1 MTYFDT
7 FPAARRTIR
16 DAGVTDNALLRLS
29 VTLALFTALST
40 ALSFGGVPKVNPA
53 PGNDWHGNVARSGGQ

>member
-7 FPAARRTIR
+7 LRAARLTIR
-16 DAGVTDNALLRLS
+16 DAGAPDNVLLRLS
-29 VTLALFTALST
+29 VALALFTALCI